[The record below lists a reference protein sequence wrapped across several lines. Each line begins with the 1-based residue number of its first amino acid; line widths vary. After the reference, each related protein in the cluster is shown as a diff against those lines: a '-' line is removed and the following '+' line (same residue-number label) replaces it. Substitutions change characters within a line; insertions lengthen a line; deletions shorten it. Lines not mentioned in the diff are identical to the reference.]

1 VRGAEC
7 GVPNAAWILRA
18 RFNMGWK
25 RFTDIEAW
33 QLSMELHK
41 EVVAVLARR
50 PASHDRDFCTEVRS
64 ALASAPRNIAEGF
77 GRYGHK
83 EFANFV
89 SIARA
94 SLLETQTNLHL
105 ALDREFLS
113 AEEFER
119 LWRLSEQTLAATTG
133 LLKYLRSSSRVP

>member
-1 VRGAEC
+1 
-7 GVPNAAWILRA
+7 
-18 RFNMGWK
+18 MGWK
-25 RFTDIEAW
+25 RFTEIEAW
-33 QLSMELHK
+33 QLSMDLHK
-41 EVVAVLARR
+41 QVMAVLDR
-50 PASHDRDFCTEVRS
+50 PPAAGDRGFCAEVRS

-83 EFANFV
+83 EFANYV
-89 SIARA
+89 NIARA
-94 SLLETQTNLHL
+94 SVLETQTNLRL
-105 ALDREFLS
+105 ALDRKFLS